1 MRGNFSLIFYPSLYF
16 LSLPSFPI
24 PIPLLTMD
32 GNQIRYK
39 GIGRQLTVNLR
50 PLTSPWLGWLVG
62 VKFYPTNQNHSSLIW
77 FLITSVKLILSLN
90 TSFGE
95 LFNYKEV
102 LDSGR
107 FGFEDKACNLVAIC
121 SGHYVSEHDIVL
133 SCTRRNR

>member
-50 PLTSPWLGWLVG
+50 PLTSPWLVGLVD
-62 VKFYPTNQNHSSLIW
+62 KTLPQPTKNFIP
-77 FLITSVKLILSLN
+77 
-90 TSFGE
+90 
-95 LFNYKEV
+95 V
-102 LDSGR
+102 LPNPR
-107 FGFEDKACNLVAIC
+107 VRKNA
-121 SGHYVSEHDIVL
+121 
-133 SCTRRNR
+133 